1 MSSHGRIVSSRRHVA
16 DPARRTA
23 MMKSVAVS
31 RALREAAER
40 QRQQQQRQPQ
50 ATLQARLEGR
60 TAAVAVPV
68 PSLPWLGR

>member
-1 MSSHGRIVSSRRHVA
+1 
-16 DPARRTA
+16 
-23 MMKSVAVS
+23 MMKSVAIS

-60 TAAVAVPV
+60 PAAVAVPV